1 MISNITHVLYHLLER
16 KTYFKFIKK
25 FVTKARYRE
34 DILYILNV
42 PPNFPTESIEDILT
56 FCTSTMDFDGVRI
69 SNFNAG

>member
-1 MISNITHVLYHLLER
+1 MISNITHVSYYLLER

-34 DILYILNV
+34 DILSV

-56 FCTSTMDFDGVRI
+56 FCTSAMDFDGVRI